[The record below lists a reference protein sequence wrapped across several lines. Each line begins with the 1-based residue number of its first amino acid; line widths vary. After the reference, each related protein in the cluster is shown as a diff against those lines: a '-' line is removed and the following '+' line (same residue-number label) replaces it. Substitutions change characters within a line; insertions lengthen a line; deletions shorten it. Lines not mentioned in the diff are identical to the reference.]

1 MKSKTPKKK
10 ATHTMPDGK
19 VMAGASHKSATKK
32 KPAKK
37 GKYGY

>member
-1 MKSKTPKKK
+1 MKHKAPKKK

-19 VMAGASHKSATKK
+19 VMAGASHKAAAKK

-37 GKYGY
+37 MKSGY